1 MNKILIL
8 GMLLLLTSISYGEA
22 LAEAVMNGNLKEVK
36 ALIKKGADVNFYDR
50 SDSTPLHIA
59 SYNGH

>member
-8 GMLLLLTSISYGEA
+8 GILLSLTSISYGEGINEA
-22 LAEAVMNGNLKEVK
+22 LTLAVMNGNLKEVK

-50 SDSTPLHIA
+50 SE
-59 SYNGH
+59 